1 MDILVSGAGVAG
13 LATALNL
20 GRQGHRITVVERAP
34 HFRLKGT
41 PIDIRG
47 DAVAVAKQMGILDQI
62 REHRVRTTE
71 LSQFVDSQGK
81 PVARVPMDEISDSD
95 EDIEI
100 AREDLARILIAALP
114 NEVTIRF
121 SESVAELTEDRDG
134 VVVDFSSG
142 GTERFELVLGAD
154 GQHSTVRRLVF
165 GPERDWLRHLG
176 LYIALA
182 DLPGESR
189 SDRLNPMYN
198 FPGRMAGIAR
208 YKDKALAVFMF
219 RSDLL
224 DFDYHNLDAQ
234 KKIVIDAYSE
244 DRSWK
249 IPELLDAVRND
260 PELYLDSVSQ
270 IHLPTWHRGRV
281 ALVGDAAHC
290 AALLSGRGTS
300 LALSGA
306 HFLAEELQRP
316 GADHATAFGRYEARQ
331 RPYVEFAQRSV
342 EHGGDLLV
350 PATAAEITARNARL
364 RRALQP
370 DSSCT
375 VADGEG
381 GQR

>member
-20 GRQGHRITVVERAP
+20 ARQGHRITVVEVAP

-47 DAVAVAKQMGILDQI
+47 DAVEVAKQMGILDQI

-71 LSQFVDSQGK
+71 LSQFVDSQGE

-100 AREDLARILIAALP
+100 AREDLAGILIAALP
-114 NEVTIRF
+114 DEVTIRF
-121 SESVAELTEDRDG
+121 SESVAELTEDGDG
-134 VVVDFSSG
+134 VVVGFSSG

-154 GQHSTVRRLVF
+154 GLHSTIRRLVF

-208 YKDKALAVFMF
+208 YKDKALGVFMF

-224 DFDYHNLDAQ
+224 DYDHHDLDAQ

-244 DRSWK
+244 DHSWK
-249 IPELLDAVRND
+249 LPELLDAVRND
-260 PELYLDSVSQ
+260 PELYFDSVSQ

-300 LALSGA
+300 LALTGA
-306 HFLAEELQRP
+306 HFLAEELHRSGP
-316 GADHATAFGRYEARQ
+316 DHATAFGRYEVRQ

-342 EHGGDLLV
+342 GHGGDLLV
-350 PATAAEITARNARL
+350 PDTAAEITARNARL
-364 RRALQP
+364 RRTQQP

-375 VADGEG
+375 AADGEG
-381 GQR
+381 GHR

>member
-20 GRQGHRITVVERAP
+20 ARQGHRITVVEVAP

-47 DAVAVAKQMGILDQI
+47 DAVEVAKQMGILDQI

-71 LSQFVDSQGK
+71 LSQFVDSQGE

-100 AREDLARILIAALP
+100 AREDLAGILIAALP
-114 NEVTIRF
+114 DEVTIRF
-121 SESVAELTEDRDG
+121 SESVAELTEDGDG
-134 VVVDFSSG
+134 VVVGFSSG

-154 GQHSTVRRLVF
+154 GLHSTIRRLVF

-189 SDRLNPMYN
+189 SDRLNSMYN

-208 YKDKALAVFMF
+208 YKDKALGVFMF

-224 DFDYHNLDAQ
+224 DYDHHDLDAQ

-244 DRSWK
+244 DHSWK
-249 IPELLDAVRND
+249 LPELLDAVRND
-260 PELYLDSVSQ
+260 PELYFDSVSQ

-300 LALSGA
+300 LALTGA
-306 HFLAEELQRP
+306 HFLAEELHRSGP
-316 GADHATAFGRYEARQ
+316 DHATAFGRYEVRQ

-342 EHGGDLLV
+342 GHGGDLLV
-350 PATAAEITARNARL
+350 PDTAAEITARNARL
-364 RRALQP
+364 RRTQQP

-375 VADGEG
+375 AADGEG
-381 GQR
+381 GHR

>member
-1 MDILVSGAGVAG
+1 MDVLVSGAGVAG

-20 GRQGHRITVVERAP
+20 ARQGHRITVVEVAP

-47 DAVAVAKQMGILDQI
+47 DAVEVAKKMGILDQI

-114 NEVTIRF
+114 DEVTIRF
-121 SESVAELTEDRDG
+121 GQSVAELTEEGDG
-134 VVVDFSSG
+134 VVVGFSSG
-142 GTERFELVLGAD
+142 RAERFELVLGAD
-154 GQHSTVRRLVF
+154 GLHSTVRRLVF

-208 YKDKALAVFMF
+208 YKDKALGVFMF

-224 DFDYHNLDAQ
+224 DYDHHDLDAQ

-244 DRSWK
+244 DHSWK
-249 IPELLDAVRND
+249 LPELLDAVRND
-260 PELYLDSVSQ
+260 PELYFDSVSQ
-270 IHLPTWHRGRV
+270 IRLPTWHRGRV

-300 LALSGA
+300 LALTGA
-306 HFLAEELQRP
+306 HFLAEELHRSGP
-316 GADHATAFGRYEARQ
+316 DHATAFGRYEARQ
-331 RPYVEFAQRSV
+331 RPYVTSAQRSV
-342 EHGGDLLV
+342 GHGGDLLV

-364 RRALQP
+364 RRAQQP
-370 DSSCT
+370 ESSRS